1 MSVTQRSKRVRPSV
15 QSRKSRQSA
24 APFLLEIGTE
34 ELPAAFVDPAL
45 QTLEKLTG
53 TFFEDQ
59 RLSHGRLRTFGTP
72 RRLAVLVEEL
82 ASSQASRTQ
91 EIMGPPK
98 SAAFDAQGN
107 PTKAGQGFAN
117 SQGVPV
123 PQLQFRE
130 TPKGI
135 YVCAVKH
142 QKGQS
147 TPEVLRQNL
156 AAIIQKLSFPKSMY
170 WNDSKLRF
178 ARPLRWIVALYGNR
192 SITFEMGG
200 IRAGSRTWGHRFLG
214 RSRSGQAKGVEI
226 KSASSYVPTLKR
238 LGVEVDPQERR
249 ATIQSQ
255 VQTLARS
262 VKGHVFKDHA
272 DELLEQAVFTV
283 ECPKAILGQFNSEF
297 LKLPQEVLM
306 TSMKE
311 HQGYFSLVGRDGA
324 LLPRFIAVTNMKLS
338 NMNLIRTGHERVLT
352 ARLNDAQYF
361 FHEDRKHKLEDRVK
375 NLGEVIFHQKLGSVY
390 DKTDRV
396 RQLVV
401 NVAEAN
407 GCRHVT
413 ETCEGAAV
421 LAKADLL
428 TGMVGEFPSLQGIMG
443 REYAKY
449 EGKPEAV
456 WRAIGEQYLPRS
468 PEDVL
473 PQTQAGVFLALA
485 DRLDTLVAFFYVGM
499 VPSGSEDPFGLRRAA
514 YGLTRIISELKLTLN
529 LVPLVASA
537 EQLLSSK
544 GIKGQTGISTQS
556 SVMEFLLERF
566 RFFGRTTHRL
576 QDDVMEA
583 VLAARGPETCDLYD
597 LLCRMMALQSLT
609 LQPEFAP
616 LMIGFKRA
624 HRIVEKEQW
633 TSEQVQAELLAHE
646 SELTLFRAVMEAQK
660 VVSERLERREYEEA
674 LMALLKLKTP
684 IDGFFVGVMVN
695 DSDPVVRANRLSL
708 LRTVSQLFVT
718 FADFS
723 RLQFADFSRAFSLIL
738 WVEY

>member
-1 MSVTQRSKRVRPSV
+1 MPVAKRSKHGRPSV
-15 QSRKSRQSA
+15 KPRLSA

-34 ELPAAFVDPAL
+34 ELPASFVDPAL
-45 QTLEKLTG
+45 QALAKLTG
-53 TFFEDQ
+53 SFFDDH

-82 ASSQASRTQ
+82 SSNQASMTQ

-98 SAAFDAQGN
+98 SAAFDSQGN

-117 SQGVPV
+117 SQGIQV

-142 QKGQS
+142 QKGRS
-147 TPEVLRQNL
+147 TPEVLRHNL
-156 AAIIQKLSFPKSMY
+156 AAILNQLSFSKSMY

-192 SITFEMGG
+192 SIKFEIGG
-200 IRAGSRTWGHRFLG
+200 IIAGSRTWGHRFLCTP
-214 RSRSGQAKGVEI
+214 RSGQTRGVEI
-226 KSASSYVPTLKR
+226 KSAASYVPILKR

-249 ATIQSQ
+249 VNIRSQ
-255 VQTLARS
+255 VKALSQS
-262 VKGHVFKDHA
+262 VKGQIFEDHA
-272 DELLEQAVFTV
+272 NELLEQAVFSV
-283 ECPKAILGQFNSEF
+283 ECPKAILGQFNPEF
-297 LKLPQEVLM
+297 LKLPKEVLM

-324 LLPRFIAVTNMKLS
+324 LLPKFIAVTNIKLS

-361 FHEDRKHKLEDRVK
+361 FHEDRKHKLEDRV
-375 NLGEVIFHQKLGSVY
+375 NQLGEVIFHQKLGSVY

-396 RQLVV
+396 RQLVT

-407 GCRHVT
+407 GCNHLKEV
-413 ETCEGAAV
+413 CKDAAI

-443 REYAKY
+443 REYAKQ
-449 EGKPEAV
+449 EGKPEEV

-473 PQTQAGVFLALA
+473 PQTQVGIFLALA

-514 YGLTRIISELKLTLN
+514 YGLTRIILELKLRLN
-529 LVPLVASA
+529 LVPLIAKA
-537 EQLLSSK
+537 EQLLSAK
-544 GIKGQTGISTQS
+544 GIQDNRGGSTQANLI
-556 SVMEFLLERF
+556 EFVLERF
-566 RFFGRTTHRL
+566 RFYGRTTHRL
-576 QDDVMEA
+576 QEDVMDA
-583 VLAARGPETCDLYD
+583 VLAARVSDTCDLYD
-597 LLCRMMALQSLT
+597 LLCRMRALQTLT
-609 LQPEFAP
+609 IQPEFNP
-616 LMIGFKRA
+616 LIIGFKRA
-624 HRIVEKEQW
+624 YRIVEKEQW
-633 TSEQVQAELLAHE
+633 TGEHVQTELLDHD
-646 SELTLFRAVMEAQK
+646 SEWTLFNAVIEEKK
-660 VVSERLERREYEEA
+660 VISERLEKKEYGEA
-674 LMALLKLKTP
+674 LTSLLRLKSP
-684 IDGFFVGVMVN
+684 IDEFFVGVMVN
-695 DSDPVVRANRLSL
+695 AADPAVRANRLSL
-708 LRTVSQLFVT
+708 LRTVAQLFLT

-723 RLQFADFSRAFSLIL
+723 RIQSQGN
-738 WVEY
+738 